1 MRCVCNCSMTA
12 PCFILLIHDTYTYYG
27 ITFPLSEQ
35 GGLNG
40 AHSAFVVAISPF
52 MVDTIVSISNGLD
65 LSRWHIFFVDEK
77 LDSNFHNARDERDE
91 LLAKLPIRPAQVYSA
106 SPEST
111 VGHPEIEI
119 GQNTTFRARFDL
131 YG

>member
-1 MRCVCNCSMTA
+1 M
-12 PCFILLIHDTYTYYG
+12 I
-27 ITFPLSEQ
+27 
-35 GGLNG
+35 
-40 AHSAFVVAISPF
+40 
-52 MVDTIVSISNGLD
+52 DTIVSAVGPLGNIFSG
-65 LSRWHIFFVDEK
+65 WHIFFVDELGEK
-77 LDSNFHNARDERDE
+77 LDSNFHNARDE